1 MRTKTEK
8 QGFTLVELMV
18 SMIAF
23 TLLALIAGTILV
35 FAWNGWRDSMETMGM
50 QRDAMIAMRIME
62 KEIRNSNID
71 EVSGDSAGLYFSTG
85 TTRTNAFRFSAAS
98 IPFNSGV
105 SLEPGSWNPTI
116 GTNSVTVSFALR
128 TSRAGYRNAYMKTIY
143 PRNKP

>member
-35 FAWNGWRDSMETMGM
+35 FAWNGWRDSIETVGM

-62 KEIRNSNID
+62 KEIRNSNIN
-71 EVSGDSAGLYFSTG
+71 EVSGDSTGLSCANG

-98 IPFNSGV
+98 IPYNSGV
-105 SLEPGSWNPTI
+105 LLDSWSAPTI
-116 GTNSVTVSFALR
+116 GTNTVTVSFVLR
-128 TSRAGYRNAYMKTIY
+128 TSRAGYGNAYTKTIY